1 MHVFCTLLS
10 LFFLV
15 FCGYFEAKTKKTML
29 MKNYFFFV
37 LFLLFSFNV
46 CWADVVEIPLYSFD
60 DKKTD
65 EEDNRLNL
73 LLPTASHDGTNVTIY
88 SEKEL
93 ESVCVRVTNSR
104 GEILFESMENSIVD
118 YYSFDFSYSDDDL
131 LLLSIITDAV
141 SYEGS
146 FFLK

>member
-1 MHVFCTLLS
+1 
-10 LFFLV
+10 
-15 FCGYFEAKTKKTML
+15 

-46 CWADVVEIPLYSFD
+46 CWADEVIILLNSVSRGKEINDRRSL
-60 DKKTD
+60 
-65 EEDNRLNL
+65 EI
-73 LLPTASHDGTNVTIY
+73 LPTASHDGTNVTIY

-146 FFLK
+146 FFLE